1 MQKKDPVHWAWVI
14 LAICFV
20 NLFVNYSVRLGY
32 GVVLPEMI
40 RALGLNRTAGGSI
53 FNAYLFSYIALTPL
67 TGFLTDRF
75 GGRRVITACTLIL
88 GAGVLLMGTVKS
100 LFPACVFYAVVGLGA
115 TGMWTPIITVVQ
127 RWFAANR
134 RGLALGILSAGY
146 GLGFATMG
154 VGFPWIVNHFSWRY
168 SWYFLGTAALAM
180 VAVNGVFLRSSP
192 ESAGYL
198 PWGQKE
204 SVRPKGWDRKERSA
218 EISFS
223 AVFRERTFWI
233 IGLSYLCISYSL
245 YGITTFMVDYAEYQ
259 LGMPLQRASFLA
271 TIHGISQIIGV
282 LTILPLSDYLGRK
295 TTIIISNC
303 FISASLIGVLLAG
316 DSWGM
321 LCVFIGITA
330 VFYGVTFPVYGACAG
345 DYFSKEVMGT
355 VIGAWTPFYG
365 GGAIL
370 VHWISGMLRDSTG
383 NYDLAFLINAGMAVV
398 AILLMSVVKKIEP

>member
-1 MQKKDPVHWAWVI
+1 
-14 LAICFV
+14 
-20 NLFVNYSVRLGY
+20 
-32 GVVLPEMI
+32 
-40 RALGLNRTAGGSI
+40 
-53 FNAYLFSYIALTPL
+53 
-67 TGFLTDRF
+67 
-75 GGRRVITACTLIL
+75 
-88 GAGVLLMGTVKS
+88 
-100 LFPACVFYAVVGLGA
+100 
-115 TGMWTPIITVVQ
+115 
-127 RWFAANR
+127 
-134 RGLALGILSAGY
+134 
-146 GLGFATMG
+146 
-154 VGFPWIVNHFSWRY
+154 
-168 SWYFLGTAALAM
+168 
-180 VAVNGVFLRSSP
+180 
-192 ESAGYL
+192 
-198 PWGQKE
+198 
-204 SVRPKGWDRKERSA
+204 
-218 EISFS
+218 
-223 AVFRERTFWI
+223 
-233 IGLSYLCISYSL
+233 
-245 YGITTFMVDYAEYQ
+245 MVDYAEYQ